1 MVIKYPSKN
10 IFPLIAHI
18 NNYLSA
24 NVLMHK
30 KSRKRPAQNNVVRG
44 STEQRKV

>member
-10 IFPLIAHI
+10 IFPLIARI

-24 NVLMHK
+24 NAVIHK
-30 KSRKRPAQNNVVRG
+30 KTRKRPAQNNVVR
-44 STEQRKV
+44 V